1 VARAKS
7 TARAEAR
14 RRYRVEQAAAD
25 GTELGP
31 EGLETEA
38 TASTTTKAKAAAG
51 TPAKPGTPAGRVGIG
66 TAFRDSFR
74 PINLRADL
82 RALPDIAIHSKAL
95 WLPLLL
101 TIGTTIAFYFT
112 HGTDIVTKFLFAYF
126 IQTPAIGGVFIAGFL
141 APRAAWL
148 LGVIVGLVSAICYSA
163 LLFSMF
169 SATLASGT
177 SGTSAMDIATASLVL
192 SPTIGA
198 LFAAAAAWYR
208 RFLALSN
215 PNRGRPAP
223 AAKRGPDGKSR
234 GGQKAGARR

>member
-1 VARAKS
+1 MGAAQPTTAPPGDDVARAKS

-82 RALPDIAIHSKAL
+82 RALPDIAFH
-95 WLPLLL
+95 
-101 TIGTTIAFYFT
+101 FT

>member
-14 RRYRVEQAAAD
+14 RRHRAEQAAAD
-25 GTELGP
+25 GAQSGA
-31 EGLETEA
+31 EGLETG
-38 TASTTTKAKAAAG
+38 TTTKATAG
-51 TPAKPGTPAGRVGIG
+51 ASAKPGTAPGRVGLG
-66 TAFRDSFR
+66 SAFRDSFR
-74 PINLRADL
+74 PIDLRGDL
-82 RALPDIAIHSKAL
+82 RALPYIAIHTKAL

-112 HGTDIVTKFLFAYF
+112 QGTDVITKFLFAYF

-148 LGVIVGLVSAICYSA
+148 LGAIVGFVSAICYSV
-163 LLFSMF
+163 LLFALF
-169 SATLASGT
+169 SAVLSSGT
-177 SGTSAMDIATASLVL
+177 TGTSAWDIASASLVL

-208 RFLALSN
+208 RFLSLSN
-215 PNRGRPAP
+215 PNRGRQAP
-223 AAKRGPDGKSR
+223 AAKRGPDGKTR
-234 GGQKAGARR
+234 GGNQKAGARR

>member
-14 RRYRVEQAAAD
+14 RRYRAEQAVAD
-25 GTELGP
+25 GTALEA
-31 EGLETEA
+31 EGVEA
-38 TASTTTKAKAAAG
+38 ETTTKAAPN
-51 TPAKPGTPAGRVGIG
+51 TPTKPGTPAGRVGIG

-74 PINLRADL
+74 PIDLRGDL

-101 TIGTTIAFYFT
+101 TIGTTVAFYFT
-112 HGTDIVTKFLFAYF
+112 QGTDVITKFLFAYF

-148 LGVIVGLVSAICYSA
+148 LGVIVGLVSALCYSF
-163 LLFSMF
+163 LLFSLF
-169 SATLASGT
+169 SATLSAGGT
-177 SGTSAMDIATASLVL
+177 GTSAMDIATASLVL

-215 PNRGRPAP
+215 PNRGRQAP

-234 GGQKAGARR
+234 AGNQKAGARR

>member
-14 RRYRVEQAAAD
+14 RRYRAEQAVAD
-25 GTELGP
+25 GTALEA
-31 EGLETEA
+31 EGLEAE
-38 TASTTTKAKAAAG
+38 TTTKAAPG
-51 TPAKPGTPAGRVGIG
+51 TPTKPGTPAGRVGIG

-74 PINLRADL
+74 PIDLRGDL

-101 TIGTTIAFYFT
+101 TIGTTVAFYFT
-112 HGTDIVTKFLFAYF
+112 QGTDVITKFLFAYF

-148 LGVIVGLVSAICYSA
+148 LGVIVGLVSALCYSF
-163 LLFSMF
+163 LLFSLF
-169 SATLASGT
+169 SATLSAGGT
-177 SGTSAMDIATASLVL
+177 GTSAVDIATASLVL

-215 PNRGRPAP
+215 PNRGRQAP
-223 AAKRGPDGKSR
+223 TPKRGPDGKTR
-234 GGQKAGARR
+234 AGNQKAGARR